1 MAGRIEGKVA
11 LITGGGS
18 GIGRATALLFGREGA
33 KVVVADYDP
42 EGGERTIKAIK
53 EAGGTAVFHAAD
65 VSNPQDVDTLMHK
78 VVESYGWLD
87 CAFNN
92 AGIEGQTAETTPDCT
107 LENWNRVIAINL
119 TGVFLCM
126 KYEIPLMLK
135 HGGGSIVNTASAAG
149 LVGLSG
155 ASAYVAAKHGVAGL
169 TKTAALEFAKRGVRV
184 NAVCPGFIRTPMV
197 ERALD
202 KGRFSEEQIIALE
215 PMNRMG
221 KAEEIAEGVLWL
233 CSDASSFV
241 TGLPMPVDGGYVAQ

>member
-1 MAGRIEGKVA
+1 MAGRVENKVA

-33 KVVVADYDP
+33 KVLVADHNA
-42 EGGERTIKAIK
+42 EGGERTVKTIK
-53 EAGGTAVFHAAD
+53 EERGTAIFHAAD
-65 VSNPQDVDTLMHK
+65 VSNPRDVDGLMHK
-78 VVESYGWLD
+78 VVETYGRLD

-92 AGIEGQTAETTPDCT
+92 AGIEGQMADTPECS

-126 KYEIPLMLK
+126 KHEIPLMLK
-135 HGGGSIVNTASAAG
+135 HGGGSIVNTASAG
-149 LVGLSG
+149 LVGLAG
-155 ASAYVAAKHGVAGL
+155 GSAYVAAKHGVAGL
-169 TKTAALEFAKRGVRV
+169 TKTAALEFAQKGIRV

-197 ERALD
+197 ERVLD
-202 KGRFSEEQIIALE
+202 KGTFSEEQIFAAE
-215 PMNRMG
+215 PMHRMG
-221 KAEEIAEGVLWL
+221 KPEEIAEAVLWL

>member
-1 MAGRIEGKVA
+1 MAGRVENKVA

-33 KVVVADYDP
+33 SVVVADYNA
-42 EGGERTIKAIK
+42 EGGARTVKMIK

-65 VSNPQDVDTLMHK
+65 VSNPQDVDGLMHK
-78 VVESYGWLD
+78 VMESYGRLD

-92 AGIEGQTAETTPDCT
+92 AGIQGQLAKTPNCS

-126 KYEIPLMLK
+126 KYEIPLMLR
-135 HGGGSIVNTASAAG
+135 HGGGSIVNTASGAG
-149 LVGLSG
+149 LVGVVG
-155 ASAYVAAKHGVAGL
+155 APAYVAAKHGVAGL
-169 TKTAALEFAKRGVRV
+169 TKAAALEFAQKGIRV
-184 NAVCPGFIRTPMV
+184 NAVCPGFIRTPMI
-197 ERALD
+197 EESLD
-202 KGRFSEEQIIALE
+202 KGIVSEEQLFALE
-215 PMNRMG
+215 PMHRIG
-221 KAEEIAEGVLWL
+221 EPEEIAEAVLWL

>member
-1 MAGRIEGKVA
+1 MAGRVENKVA

-33 KVVVADYDP
+33 SVVVADYNA
-42 EGGERTIKAIK
+42 EGGARTVKTIK

-65 VSNPQDVDTLMHK
+65 VSNPQDVDGLMHK
-78 VVESYGWLD
+78 VMESYGRLD

-92 AGIEGQTAETTPDCT
+92 AGIQGQLAKTPNCS

-135 HGGGSIVNTASAAG
+135 HGGGSIVNTASGAG
-149 LVGLSG
+149 LVGVVG
-155 ASAYVAAKHGVAGL
+155 APAYVAAKHGVAGL
-169 TKTAALEFAKRGVRV
+169 TKAAALEFAQKGIRV
-184 NAVCPGFIRTPMV
+184 NAVCPGFIRTPML
-197 ERALD
+197 EESLD
-202 KGRFSEEQIIALE
+202 KGIVSEEQLFALE
-215 PMNRMG
+215 PMHRIG
-221 KAEEIAEGVLWL
+221 EPEEIAEAVLWL

>member
-1 MAGRIEGKVA
+1 MAGRVEGKVV

-33 KVVVADYDP
+33 KVMVADYDP
-42 EGGERTIKAIK
+42 EGGERTVKAIK
-53 EAGGTAVFHAAD
+53 DAGGAAAFHAAD

-78 VVESYGWLD
+78 MVETYGRLD

-92 AGIEGQTAETTPDCT
+92 AGIEGKMGDTPECS

-126 KYEIPLMLK
+126 KYEIPLMPR
-135 HGGGSIVNTASAAG
+135 HGGGAIVNTPSAAG

-169 TKTAALEFAKRGVRV
+169 TKTAA
-184 NAVCPGFIRTPMV
+184 
-197 ERALD
+197 
-202 KGRFSEEQIIALE
+202 
-215 PMNRMG
+215 
-221 KAEEIAEGVLWL
+221 
-233 CSDASSFV
+233 
-241 TGLPMPVDGGYVAQ
+241 

>member
-1 MAGRIEGKVA
+1 MAGRVENKVA

-33 KVVVADYDP
+33 SVVVADYNA
-42 EGGERTIKAIK
+42 EGGALTVKTIK

-65 VSNPQDVDTLMHK
+65 VSNPQDVDGLMHK
-78 VVESYGWLD
+78 VMESYGRLD

-92 AGIEGQTAETTPDCT
+92 AGIQGQLAKTPNCS

-126 KYEIPLMLK
+126 KYEIPLMLR
-135 HGGGSIVNTASAAG
+135 HRGGSIVNTASGAG
-149 LVGLSG
+149 LVGVVG
-155 ASAYVAAKHGVAGL
+155 APAYVAAKHGVAGL
-169 TKTAALEFAKRGVRV
+169 TKAAALEFAQKGIRV
-184 NAVCPGFIRTPMV
+184 NAVCPGFIRTPML
-197 ERALD
+197 EESLD
-202 KGRFSEEQIIALE
+202 KGIVSEEQLFALE
-215 PMNRMG
+215 PMHRIG
-221 KAEEIAEGVLWL
+221 EPEEIAEAVLWL